1 MKALLPLT
9 IIATLCAG
17 TAYAACTAPD
27 AIAKIPNGSKATKD
41 EMVAAQRSVK
51 AYDAAVKGFTDC
63 LKTEQDAE
71 IAAGGDKMTDEQKAK
86 IAGRYAAKQ
95 NTEVDKLQKAADRFN
110 IELKAFKA
118 KNPS

>member
-9 IIATLCAG
+9 IVATLFAG
-17 TAYAACTAPD
+17 TASAACTAPD
-27 AIAKIPNGSKATKD
+27 NIAKIPNGSKATKD

-51 AYDAAVKGFTDC
+51 AYDAAVKVFTDC

-71 IAAGGDKMTDEQKAK
+71 IAAGGEKMTEDQKTK
-86 IAGRYAAKQ
+86 VAGRYAERQ
-95 NTEVDKLQKAADRFN
+95 NVEVDKLQKAADKFN
-110 IELKAFKA
+110 TELKAYKA